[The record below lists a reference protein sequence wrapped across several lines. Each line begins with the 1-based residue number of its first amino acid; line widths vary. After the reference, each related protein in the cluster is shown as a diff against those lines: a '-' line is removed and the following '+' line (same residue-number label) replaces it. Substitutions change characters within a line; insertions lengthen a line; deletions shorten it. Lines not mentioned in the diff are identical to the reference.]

1 MLDIDPAAGDCGR
14 EGPDIGRVRKGELG
28 LYGAGVGEL
37 GREGGSCGDR
47 GRAGEDGALG
57 TVRWR

>member
-1 MLDIDPAAGDCGR
+1 MLDIDPAADDC
-14 EGPDIGRVRKGELG
+14 GRVRKGEPG

-47 GRAGEDGALG
+47 GRAGDDGALG
-57 TVRWR
+57 TVR

>member
-14 EGPDIGRVRKGELG
+14 EGPDIGRVRKGEPG
-28 LYGAGVGEL
+28 LYGAGVGEV
-37 GREGGSCGDR
+37 GREGGSWGDR

-57 TVRWR
+57 TVR